1 MAAAVEIYASTP
13 TFPLDV
19 RHLHKGRDMAD
30 FCITAVRYNQDRSH
44 IEFVRV
50 KEEKPGEIGPN
61 RTVPRAFVADLIRL
75 GKVTFQTRTETP
87 EKKWKVGA
95 QVHVIDDVYL
105 TTNKNSTKRDNLEN
119 LPEF

>member
-1 MAAAVEIYASTP
+1 MT
-13 TFPLDV
+13 
-19 RHLHKGRDMAD
+19 D
-30 FCITAVRYNQDRSH
+30 FCITAVRYNQERSH

-75 GKVTFQTRTETP
+75 GKVTFQTRTKTP
-87 EKKWKVGA
+87 EGKWKTGA
-95 QVHVIDDVYL
+95 QVHLIDDIYL
-105 TTNKNSTKRDNLEN
+105 TTNKNSSERDNLEN